1 MQTLHVL
8 LRKEEIDPERLLGK
22 VAVVIDCIAATST
35 IATALQHGAADVLP
49 VLDQHE
55 ARAAA
60 SRQEPGSFVL
70 AGEDLGDLI
79 DGFAPPSPLA
89 LLAAADLRGRRLI
102 YSTTNGTVALRRS
115 AGAKAVYAAALLNGQ
130 AVAEHVLAHHRTE
143 TVLLICAGSIG
154 RFSLEDYYTAGH
166 LAEILTAGEPDRFLL
181 TDAAVGAAVLRR
193 RWPDAEEA
201 LRHTRVGAWLS
212 RTGLEDEVSYIART
226 GQFNVVP
233 TLTEGLLRPPKGGLH
248 AAK

>member
-8 LRKEEIDPERLLGK
+8 LRKEEVDPERLRGK
-22 VAVVIDCIAATST
+22 VAIVIDCIAATST

-55 ARAAA
+55 GRTAA
-60 SRQEPGSFVL
+60 SRQPPGSFVL

-102 YSTTNGTVALRRS
+102 YSTTNGTVALRKS
-115 AGAKAVYAAALLNGQ
+115 VGAKAVYAAALLNGQ
-130 AVAEHVLAHHRTE
+130 AVAEHVLANHRTE
-143 TVLLICAGSIG
+143 TVLLVCAGSVG

-166 LAEILTAGEPDRFLL
+166 LVEMLTTGESGRFIL
-181 TDAAVGAAVLRR
+181 TDAAVGAGALYR
-193 RWPDAEEA
+193 RWPKAEEA
-201 LRHTRVGAWLS
+201 LRHTRVGAWLTRS
-212 RTGLEDEVSYIART
+212 GLEDEVKYIART
-226 GQFNVVP
+226 GQFDVVP
-233 TLTEGLLRPPKGGLH
+233 ALENGLLRPLKGGSY
-248 AAK
+248 ATT